1 MDTKVFISSTSR
13 DLIAYRDAAIEV
25 CNRLK
30 MTPIAME
37 FFEAMGVGATAG
49 SKRKLDDSNLYVGLF
64 AHRYGYIEAGYIASV
79 TEIEFDYAGELGLD
93 RLCFLVDPTY
103 PWSPESIEFS
113 QMDKLTAFKNRINTS
128 LIRAQFTDVNDFKS
142 KLMQALIAWR
152 DEHGEPLPII
162 ESSPIAIPSMTTPP
176 LPSLLIGRED
186 DLVDMKHRMG
196 ILPHPNPLSL
206 STTVIHGW
214 PGVGKT
220 SLVTALAYDE
230 TVISAFPDGILWAS
244 VGEKPNPYQ
253 ELKAWGKAL
262 GINLT
267 HIKTLEDTIH
277 QLRVSLRDKKALL
290 IVDDIWGRDDAIP
303 FKVGGADCFT
313 LITTRF
319 LDVAR
324 ELVETSNELFRLGT
338 LSDVQGFALLE
349 RLAPTITQNYPI
361 QVQSLVADLEG
372 LPLALRV
379 AGRLLE
385 ADIQD
390 GFDPQPLLK
399 SIQDNHVLLKA
410 VAPDD
415 RYDPKTGT
423 TPTVQLLLKKSTD
436 RLDEHTREC
445 FAFLGAFS
453 PKPATFDM
461 NAMKAVWLVDD
472 PQPIV
477 RKLVDRGLL
486 EPIVTIGRYW
496 MHAVLVMHASSL
508 LEEE

>member
-13 DLIAYRDAAIEV
+13 DLVAYRDVAIEV

-49 SKRKLDDSNLYVGLF
+49 SKRKLDDSTLYIGIF
-64 AHRYGYIEAGYIASV
+64 AHRYGYIEAGYTQSV

-93 RLCFLVDPTY
+93 RLCFLVDPAY
-103 PWSPESIEFS
+103 PWSPEAIEFA
-113 QMDKLTAFKNRINTS
+113 QMDKLTVFKSRINTS
-128 LIRAQFTDVNDFKS
+128 LIRAYFTDVNDFKA
-142 KLMQALIAWR
+142 KLMQALVAWR
-152 DEHGEPLPII
+152 DARADAPPLAEPPDTSI
-162 ESSPIAIPSMTTPP
+162 SSITTPP
-176 LPSLLIGRED
+176 LPALLIGREN
-186 DLVDMKHRMG
+186 DLLTMKQRMA
-196 ILPHPNPLSL
+196 ILPYPQSL

-220 SLVTALAYDE
+220 TLVTTLAYDE
-230 TVISAFPDGILWAS
+230 EVISAFPDGILWAS

-253 ELKAWGKAL
+253 ELKVWGKSL
-262 GINLT
+262 GVDMS
-267 HIKTLEDTIH
+267 HAKTLEDVITRLRTI
-277 QLRVSLRDKKALL
+277 LKDKKALL
-290 IVDDIWGRDDAIP
+290 IIDDVWERDDAIP
-303 FKVGGADCFT
+303 FKVGGANCFT

-324 ELVETSNELFRLGT
+324 ELITIPDELFRLGT
-338 LSDVQGFALLE
+338 LSDEQGFELLK
-349 RLAPTITQNYPI
+349 RLAPTITEKYSSQAK
-361 QVQSLVADLEG
+361 SLVTDLEG

-385 ADIQD
+385 ADIRD
-390 GFDPQPLLK
+390 GFDPLPLMN
-399 SIQDNHVLLKA
+399 SIRDNHDLLKA
-410 VAPDD
+410 IAPDD

-423 TPTVQLLLKKSTD
+423 TPTVQLLLQKSTD
-436 RLDEHTREC
+436 RLDEYTREC
-445 FAFLGAFS
+445 FAFLGAFA

-461 NAMKAVWLVDD
+461 DAMKAVWMVDD
-472 PQPIV
+472 PQSII

-496 MHAVLVMHASSL
+496 MHAILVMHANSL
-508 LEEE
+508 LGED